1 VRSSTSRVTALP
13 LTVSEMDTAMKISL
27 LKPIQV
33 GQQYET
39 TGSSDLCAAAE
50 PGPIPYEV
58 SHIR

>member
-1 VRSSTSRVTALP
+1 
-13 LTVSEMDTAMKISL
+13 MKISL